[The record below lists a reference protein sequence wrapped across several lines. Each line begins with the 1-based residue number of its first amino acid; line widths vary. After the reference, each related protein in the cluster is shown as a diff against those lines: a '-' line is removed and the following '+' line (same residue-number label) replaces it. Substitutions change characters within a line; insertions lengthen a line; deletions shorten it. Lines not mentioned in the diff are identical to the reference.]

1 VCGLSSACGRA
12 PDSQSKVLFWA
23 KVAPEQIAEAKKHG
37 VPVAFENDLGMRFV
51 LIQAGTFLM
60 GSPEDEVGRDEGVPY
75 MPFSNE
81 PQRPSRDRQSKVTL
95 TTSYYMQTTE
105 VTNEQ
110 FRHWRASH
118 SSGEYEGKSLDAD
131 RQPVVNILLSD
142 AVGFAQWLSDRDVEF
157 SYRLPDEIEWEC
169 ACRAGTQ
176 GTFCWSGG
184 VEVGHQYANISDT
197 TSYLGVLGVKEI
209 WPRDDGHGVAAPVG
223 SYLPNTY
230 GLYDMIGNVSEF
242 TTGTNKTNPDGSLL
256 PPNPQYM
263 RVPITR
269 GGSWL
274 LGVQQARCA
283 ARNPAG
289 AVVVLGFPDH
299 GFRLV
304 ADLEPIEGDR

>member
-1 VCGLSSACGRA
+1 
-12 PDSQSKVLFWA
+12 
-23 KVAPEQIAEAKKHG
+23 
-37 VPVAFENDLGMRFV
+37 MR
-51 LIQAGTFLM
+51 Q
-60 GSPEDEVGRDEGVPY
+60 
-75 MPFSNE
+75 FSNLEQRLLNEFQHGIPLTPE
-81 PQRPSRDRQSKVTL
+81 PYADIARELGV
-95 TTSYYMQTTE
+95 YQTT
-105 VTNEQ
+105 
-110 FRHWRASH
+110 
-118 SSGEYEGKSLDAD
+118 
-131 RQPVVNILLSD
+131 ILETLERLLAED
-142 AVGFAQWLSDRDVEF
+142 
-157 SYRLPDEIEWEC
+157 RLPDEIEWEC

-304 ADLEPIEGDR
+304 ADLEPIEGDW